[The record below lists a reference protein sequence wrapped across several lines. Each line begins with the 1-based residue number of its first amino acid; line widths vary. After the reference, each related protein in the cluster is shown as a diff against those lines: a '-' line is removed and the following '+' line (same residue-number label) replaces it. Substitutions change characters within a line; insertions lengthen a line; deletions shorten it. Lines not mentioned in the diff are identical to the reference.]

1 MSRQCSSEILS
12 CIGKRGGE
20 PRNIFKLALPVYHGL
35 GGLLGVFVLPE
46 WVPIPPVPII
56 CHLAIP
62 TIPFQSRWPLL
73 LCLVGFGLQCILESP
88 ALGQAAPP
96 IQEF

>member
-35 GGLLGVFVLPE
+35 DGSLGVFGLPE
-46 WVPIPPVPII
+46 WVTVPLVPI
-56 CHLAIP
+56 LATWQFP
-62 TIPFQSRWPLL
+62 PSLFSRDGPF
-73 LCLVGFGLQCILESP
+73 CFGYLVLDFSV
-88 ALGQAAPP
+88 
-96 IQEF
+96 FWRV